1 MILYILY
8 ANNVQVVV
16 PVMWENNQVASFA
29 NENGGEEE
37 IQAKDNSKQKL
48 KEHFRFFF
56 LTWQFNFLPDLQS
69 HGLSSLPIYD
79 FTASSRILGCTF
91 RYN

>member
-1 MILYILY
+1 MDFTKKKPTLMILYILY
-8 ANNVQVVV
+8 ANNVQIVV
-16 PVMWENNQVASFA
+16 PVMWENNQVESFA

-56 LTWQFNFLPDLQS
+56 NLAIQF
-69 HGLSSLPIYD
+69 LS
-79 FTASSRILGCTF
+79 
-91 RYN
+91 